1 MNLCVHTIMYG
12 YFALRAARFRVPRF
26 LQQSITLLQLIQMII
41 GCIVNVIV
49 YKYKQDG
56 YYCMTSYNNIIMSLI
71 LYIAYLI
78 LFAQFFYSTYLQ
90 KGMKK
95 TMKERTD

>member
-26 LQQSITLLQLIQMII
+26 VQQSITFLQLIQMLIGSIMNII
-41 GCIVNVIV
+41 AYQ
-49 YKYKQDG
+49 YKLDG
-56 YYCMTSYNNIIMSLI
+56 RDCMTSYNNIIISLL

-90 KGMKK
+90 KGMNK
-95 TMKERTD
+95 TTKERTE